1 MAHDLA
7 EVFYKTHRVAAVYWD
22 ASKGCA
28 SFRYDPDFVASG
40 QQLAPIKM
48 PLSNRTYQFSRLD
61 ESFQGLPGLLADCL
75 PDTFGNALIDQWL
88 RSQSRSPH
96 DFNPVERLCYM
107 GKRSMGALEF
117 KPALASK
124 NPESEP
130 IEIDRLVNLAS
141 KTLAIKEGLDTHLDD
156 SDGLQQI
163 LQVGTSAGGARAK
176 AVIAWNKE
184 SGEVRS
190 GQSDCP
196 AGFSHWLLKFD
207 GVHSSFEGVR
217 DPKGYGRIEYAYHL
231 MAQEAGIEMAPC
243 RLLEENGRAHFMTK
257 RFDRASDGQKLHY
270 ASLFGIAHMPYL
282 APGAHSHSYEDLFE
296 IIEQLNLPKV
306 DQLQAFRRMVFNVL
320 ALNKD
325 DHVKNF
331 GFLLNEGWRLSPAFD
346 VSYAH
351 NPGPGK
357 WTATQQ
363 TSLRG
368 KRENIELPDFI
379 QFAKDHSLAT
389 LPKIKSII
397 EQVAQSIRKWPQFAE
412 QAKISEQTALKIQTA
427 LDASLKQSVDFH

>member
-130 IEIDRLVNLAS
+130 IEIDRLVSLAS
-141 KTLAIKEGLDTHLDD
+141 QALAIKEGLETHFDD

-184 SGEVRS
+184 TGEVRS

-207 GVHSSFEGVR
+207 GVDSSFEGVR

-257 RFDRASDGQKLHY
+257 R
-270 ASLFGIAHMPYL
+270 
-282 APGAHSHSYEDLFE
+282 
-296 IIEQLNLPKV
+296 
-306 DQLQAFRRMVFNVL
+306 
-320 ALNKD
+320 
-325 DHVKNF
+325 
-331 GFLLNEGWRLSPAFD
+331 
-346 VSYAH
+346 
-351 NPGPGK
+351 
-357 WTATQQ
+357 
-363 TSLRG
+363 
-368 KRENIELPDFI
+368 
-379 QFAKDHSLAT
+379 
-389 LPKIKSII
+389 
-397 EQVAQSIRKWPQFAE
+397 
-412 QAKISEQTALKIQTA
+412 
-427 LDASLKQSVDFH
+427 

>member
-7 EVFYKTHRVAAVYWD
+7 EVFYKTRRVAAVYWD
-22 ASKGCA
+22 APKGCA
-28 SFRYDPDFVASG
+28 SFRYDPDFVESG
-40 QQLAPIKM
+40 RQLAPIKM

-130 IEIDRLVNLAS
+130 IEIDRLVSLAS
-141 KTLAIKEGLDTHLDD
+141 QALAIKEGLETHFDD

-184 SGEVRS
+184 TGEVRS

-207 GVHSSFEGVR
+207 GVDSSFEGVR

-346 VSYAH
+346 LSYAH

-363 TSLRG
+363 MSLRG
-368 KRENIELPDFI
+368 KREKIELSDFI

>member
-130 IEIDRLVNLAS
+130 IEIDRLVSLAS
-141 KTLAIKEGLDTHLDD
+141 QALAIKEGLETHFDD

-184 SGEVRS
+184 TGEVRS

-207 GVHSSFEGVR
+207 GVDSSFEGVR

-346 VSYAH
+346 LSYAH

-363 TSLRG
+363 MSLRG
-368 KRENIELPDFI
+368 KREKIELSDFI

>member
-184 SGEVRS
+184 TGEVRS

-207 GVHSSFEGVR
+207 GVDSSFEGVR

>member
-7 EVFYKTHRVAAVYWD
+7 EVFYKTHRIAAVYWD
-22 ASKGCA
+22 APKGCA
-28 SFRYDPDFVASG
+28 SFRYDPDFAVSG

-48 PLSNRTYQFSRLD
+48 PLNNRTYQFPRLD

-88 RSQSRSPH
+88 RSQGRSPS

-117 KPALASK
+117 KPALSSK
-124 NPESEP
+124 KPESEP
-130 IEIDRLVNLAS
+130 IEIDRLVSLAS
-141 KTLAIKEGLDTHLDD
+141 QALAIKEGLETHLDD
-156 SDGLQQI
+156 SNGLEQI

-176 AVIAWNKE
+176 AVIAWNE
-184 SGEVRS
+184 ETGEVRS

-196 AGFSHWLLKFD
+196 SGFSHWLLKFD
-207 GVHSSFEGVR
+207 GVDSSFEGVR

-231 MAQEAGIEMAPC
+231 MAQEAGIEMSPC

-257 RFDRASDGQKLHY
+257 RFDRTPDGQKLHY

-296 IIEQLNLPKV
+296 VIEQLNLPRV
-306 DQLQAFRRMVFNVL
+306 DELQAFRRMIFNVL

-331 GFLLNEGWRLSPAFD
+331 GFLLNEDWRLSPAFD
-346 VSYAH
+346 LSYAY

-363 TSLRG
+363 MSLRG
-368 KRENIELPDFI
+368 KREKIELSDFI

-397 EQVAQSIRKWPQFAE
+397 EQVAQSIRKWPQFAG
-412 QAKISEQTALKIQTA
+412 QAKVSEPTALKIQTA
-427 LDASLKQSVDFH
+427 LGTSLRE